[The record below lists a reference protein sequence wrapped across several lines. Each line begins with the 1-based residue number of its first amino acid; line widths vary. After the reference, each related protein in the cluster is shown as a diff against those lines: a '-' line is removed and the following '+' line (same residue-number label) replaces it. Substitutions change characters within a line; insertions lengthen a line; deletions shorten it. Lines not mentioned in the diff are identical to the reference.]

1 MAPTPG
7 PALQT
12 VILAGGRGTRIR
24 TLAAGRAKAL
34 LPVAGKPF
42 LDRQFELLTT
52 GGVRDVLLCVG
63 HLGDQIREHVGD
75 GSRFGL
81 RVEYSW
87 DDPDLLLGT
96 GGALVRAMPLLH
108 DRFAVM
114 YGDSYLPIDYRA
126 FAAAFT
132 LCGRPAMMSVYRNRG
147 RWDASNVRVEGG
159 RVAVYDKRAP
169 ADQVD
174 CIDYGITA
182 FERSVI
188 EAEAAR
194 PVPFDLS
201 EVLRRLVTE
210 GSLAAW
216 EAPVR
221 FYEIG
226 KPEGLADLER
236 HLGGGG
242 A

>member
-1 MAPTPG
+1 MAEPAG
-7 PALQT
+7 AALQT

-24 TLAAGRAKAL
+24 ALAAGRAKAL
-34 LPVAGKPF
+34 LPVAGRPF
-42 LDRQFELLTT
+42 LDLQFERLAS
-52 GGVRDVLLCVG
+52 GGVREIVLCVG
-63 HLGDQIREHVGD
+63 HLGDQIRDHAGD

-87 DDPDLLLGT
+87 DDPGRLLGT
-96 GGALVRAMPLLH
+96 GGALVRALPLLR

-126 FAAAFT
+126 FAGAFAA
-132 LCGRPAMMSVYRNRG
+132 CGSPAMMSVYRNRG
-147 RWDASNVRVEGG
+147 RWDASNVRVEEG
-159 RVAVYDKRAP
+159 RVALYDKQAP
-169 ADQVD
+169 PDRVD

-182 FERSVI
+182 FERGVI
-188 EAEAAR
+188 EREAGR

-201 EVLRRLVTE
+201 DVLRSLVA
-210 GSLAAW
+210 GSALAAW

>member
-1 MAPTPG
+1 MAPGT
-7 PALQT
+7 ALQT

-24 TLAAGRAKAL
+24 FLAAGRAKAL
-34 LPVAGKPF
+34 LPVAGIPF
-42 LDRQFELLTT
+42 LDRQFDLLAA

-63 HLGDQIREHVGD
+63 HLGDQIRDHAGD
-75 GSRFGL
+75 GSRHGL
-81 RVEYSW
+81 RVAYSW
-87 DDPDLLLGT
+87 DEPDRLLGT
-96 GGALVRAMPLLH
+96 GGALVRALPLLH
-108 DRFAVM
+108 ARFAVM

-126 FAAAFT
+126 FTQAFAA
-132 LCGRPAMMSVYRNRG
+132 CGRPAMMSVYRNRG
-147 RWDASNVRVEGG
+147 RWDPSNVRIEEG
-159 RVAVYDKRAP
+159 RVAVYDKQAP

-182 FERSVI
+182 FERPVI

-201 EVLRRLVTE
+201 VVLRRLVAE

-236 HLGGGG
+236 HLGGGD